1 MFCSRSCPQI
11 EHNQKS
17 WALDKNMFP
26 ASKMASFWVPR
37 MAPVAADPG
46 NYPGV
51 DLSRVPFF
59 GEKKATLLFQFPAVF
74 WCVITG
80 LV

>member
-1 MFCSRSCPQI
+1 M
-11 EHNQKS
+11 
-17 WALDKNMFP
+17 
-26 ASKMASFWVPR
+26 
-37 MAPVAADPG
+37 AADPG

-51 DLSRVPFF
+51 DLSRVQFF
-59 GEKKATLLFQFPAVF
+59 GEKKGTRLFQFPAVF